1 MNTFSQP
8 APPALGWLHLP
19 FSGNARNRRVN
30 GTHSR
35 VIRGLIGGVLV
46 ALVGMFWA
54 PTAFAADNTL
64 VSSNPA
70 AGATIETSPASIE
83 LTFAQQLGPTNTLTM
98 TCGGTIVPLGTVALL
113 APEQVTLSATL
124 ISAAPKGDCTVAWVI
139 TDLDLQPA
147 GSSSLTFTVAN
158 DTVATPAPET
168 TTTVP
173 GDTTPS
179 TSVATTTAPSSGSSS
194 ADDSTESSGNNGP
207 LGLFRLLSNLGLA
220 ILFGSLVLIAIAWP
234 EGVEYILTVRFL
246 RTTWIVSMVS
256 TYLFAGALAA
266 SQTGA
271 GIGSALVPTGWGDL
285 MDSTPGKAALIR
297 LVFVAGSA
305 YAVLRPERV
314 IDPSSQLPALVPPG
328 IAVVTMAFSRAEY
341 SLLGNVTGAIHAL
354 AMAVWLGGLIL
365 LTRVVL
371 AGPGEE
377 DLVHAVRGFSRI
389 AKPALIATVITGL
402 IQMFQ
407 LDRGAFNT
415 SHGLLVIVKALFV
428 SGMVFVGVAAR
439 QFISQR
445 VSRVDTMTAPLATRL
460 RRALGI
466 EALIGVLVMALTA
479 WLLALSPAGLAAS
492 GDSSLQLG
500 AVHRFISD
508 TGTVEIDVQFSER
521 VGANDVRI
529 RVNNPEAGLT
539 GLTVDFIP
547 PVNSFVPGMTI
558 NQIPLT
564 GTGTAVLEKSDGFML
579 NATGTWTVIVSA
591 NGAVVAEQDVFVGGE
606 AAADTTT
613 TVAT

>member
-1 MNTFSQP
+1 MNNFLQSNDIDHGKRT
-8 APPALGWLHLP
+8 GWAV
-19 FSGNARNRRVN
+19 GVVV
-30 GTHSR
+30 G
-35 VIRGLIGGVLV
+35 VILAV
-46 ALVGMFWA
+46 VGSLWA
-54 PTAFAADNTL
+54 PTALAADNTL
-64 VSSNPA
+64 VSSTPA
-70 AGATIETSPASIE
+70 AGSTIDSSPTSIE

-98 TCGGTIVPLGTVALL
+98 TCNGAIVPLGTVLVL
-113 APEQVTLSATL
+113 APDQVSLSASL

-147 GSSSLTFTVAN
+147 GSNSLSFTVAN
-158 DTVATPAPET
+158 DPVVTAAPEST
-168 TTTVP
+168 TTSP
-173 GDTTPS
+173 GDTAPPTTQATTSSPS
-179 TSVATTTAPSSGSSS
+179 TGAGAVDEASGSSS
-194 ADDSTESSGNNGP
+194 SSGP

-220 ILFGSLVLIAIAWP
+220 VLFGSLVLITIAWP

-246 RTTWIVSMVS
+246 RTTWIISVVS

-285 MDSTPGKAALIR
+285 MDSTPGKAAIIR
-297 LVFVAGSA
+297 LVFVAASA
-305 YAVLRPERV
+305 YVVMRPERV

-341 SLLGNVTGAIHAL
+341 SLLGNLTGAVHAL

-439 QFISQR
+439 QFINQR

-466 EALIGVLVMALTA
+466 EALIGVLVLALTA
-479 WLLALSPAGLAAS
+479 WLLALSPAGLAA
-492 GDSSLQLG
+492 GDGNSLQLG
-500 AVHRFISD
+500 AVHRFVST
-508 TGTVEIDVQFSER
+508 TGTIEIDVQFSER

-539 GLTVDFIP
+539 GLTIDFIP
-547 PVNSFVPGMTI
+547 PVNSFVNGMTI
-558 NQIPLT
+558 NQIPLA
-564 GTGTAVLEKSDGFML
+564 GTGTAVLEKSDGFTL
-579 NATGTWTVIVSA
+579 NAAGTWTVVVTASA
-591 NGAVVAEQDVFVGGE
+591 AVVAEQDVFVAGDT
-606 AAADTTT
+606 AATTT
-613 TVAT
+613 IGA